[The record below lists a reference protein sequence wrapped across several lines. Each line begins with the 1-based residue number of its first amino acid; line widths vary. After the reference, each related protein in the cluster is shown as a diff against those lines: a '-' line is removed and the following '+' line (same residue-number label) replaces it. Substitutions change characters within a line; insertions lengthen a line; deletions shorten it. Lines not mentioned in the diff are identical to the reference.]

1 MKITEKMWDYEGRK
15 YIGIDKVIFKV
26 PWRYNR
32 VMGLDII
39 GTTQSLQMIEEGTIV
54 KSFDFKTVK
63 WDDQEYKVL
72 TRIVF

>member
-32 VMGLDII
+32 VMGLDIL
-39 GTTQSLQMIEEGTIV
+39 GTTLSLQMIEEGTIV

-63 WDDQEYKVL
+63 WDNQEYKVL